1 MRWTALVSSR
11 AIPVL
16 QSFLTYGSF
25 VAPRFRRGE
34 SQSWGGRNVL
44 VAKDIMNPMVITIG
58 PHETVGAAIHLLL
71 ERRISGMPVVNERG
85 DLVGVITEFAL
96 LAAAYDGKVRND
108 PVSRH
113 MTKQVLSVDENASV
127 QSIADMFIIHRV
139 RRVPV
144 LRQNRIVGQI
154 SRRDL
159 LRAVEA
165 ESLVAAQAVVAAADR
180 RGSHEG

>member
-1 MRWTALVSSR
+1 MV
-11 AIPVL
+11 VL
-16 QSFLTYGSF
+16 LPGASGRIQSI
-25 VAPRFRRGE
+25 RGK
-34 SQSWGGRNVL
+34 NVL

-58 PHETVGAAIHLLL
+58 PHETVGEAIQLLL
-71 ERRISGMPVVNERG
+71 ERRISGMPVVNDRG

-108 PVSRH
+108 PVSKH

-144 LRQNRIVGQI
+144 LQQNRIVGQI

-165 ESLVAAQAVVAAADR
+165 ESRMAAEAVAAAAER
-180 RGSHEG
+180 RGNDNV